1 MTRRSLILISLVLAL
16 ITTACG
22 GGGGAGTTGAVT
34 TGVETT
40 GAATT
45 AATAVATTAATTVV
59 TQAEGPIK
67 IGIIADLTGPF
78 TTYGNSLARSAQLA
92 ISMINA
98 ADGILGR
105 QVEVIVEDIQTDVA
119 ATVDKARKLVQSDN
133 VDLVMGPIGS
143 DANDAA
149 FAEVVESGGKLL
161 FYTET
166 YEGGKCNDLYF
177 SFGAVPAQQIRPLI
191 PILQDAYGSNAML
204 FGADYVWPRRSFE
217 IAKPIIEENGGTVV
231 SELYLPL
238 IAEDFS
244 ELVQEVRDTQPDYI
258 FSLYPAVWGAALTAL
273 NDAGLLD
280 SVGIGTIFLGDP
292 DFAGI
297 ADLAEGSYTA
307 LPFFTVA
314 DAPGVQPFLEA
325 YAAEFGEG
333 EIPSGGEGVGA
344 YNAVWLYKQAVEQAG
359 STDPAAVAEAMV
371 GQTYEGPT
379 GTVEMMPSH
388 HLKQTINLVQAQDGQ
403 YVLVDSF
410 ENMDP
415 EEDCSL

>member
-1 MTRRSLILISLVLAL
+1 MRRRSSVVIALVLAV
-16 ITTACG
+16 I
-22 GGGGAGTTGAVT
+22 GGACQGNGNA
-34 TGVETT
+34 GDET
-40 GAATT
+40 
-45 AATAVATTAATTVV
+45 
-59 TQAEGPIK
+59 PIK

-92 ISMINA
+92 IKEINEA
-98 ADGILGR
+98 GGIDGHQI
-105 QVEVIVEDIQTDVA
+105 EVIVEDIQTDVA
-119 ATVDKARKLVQSDN
+119 ATVDKARKLVQSDK

-149 FAEVVESGGKLL
+149 YAEVVQSGGKLL

-166 YEGGKCNDLYF
+166 YEGGKCDELYF

-191 PILQDAYGSNAML
+191 PILQDAYGPNAML

-238 IAEDFS
+238 IADDFS
-244 ELVQEVRDTQPDYI
+244 ELVQEVRDKQPDYI
-258 FSLYPAVWGAALTAL
+258 FSLYPAVWGAALKAL
-273 NDAGLLD
+273 DDGGLLAT
-280 SVGIGTIFLGDP
+280 VGIGTIFLGDP

-314 DAPGVQPFLEA
+314 DAPGVQAFLEG

-333 EIPSGGEGVGA
+333 EIPSGGEGIGA
-344 YNAVWLYKQAVEQAG
+344 YDAVYLYKQAVEQAG
-359 STDPAAVAEAMV
+359 SKDPAAVAAAMV
-371 GQTYEGPT
+371 GQTFDGPT

-388 HLKQTINLVQAQDGQ
+388 HLKQTINLVQAQNGQ

-410 ENMDP
+410 PDMDP